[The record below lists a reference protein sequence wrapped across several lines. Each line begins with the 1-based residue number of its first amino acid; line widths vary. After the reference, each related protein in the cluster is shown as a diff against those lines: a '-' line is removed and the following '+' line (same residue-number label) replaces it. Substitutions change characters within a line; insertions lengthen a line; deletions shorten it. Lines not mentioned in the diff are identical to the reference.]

1 MNMNIGLILGLL
13 YSFNFVEIQKGR
25 DLKKKKTL
33 VANCYYHKHFDTKR
47 KLEILPMVFIS
58 NSNHS

>member
-25 DLKKKKTL
+25 DHKKKKTTL
-33 VANCYYHKHFDTKR
+33 LANCYYHKHFDTKR
-47 KLEILPMVFIS
+47 KLDFA
-58 NSNHS
+58 NGFHFKQ